1 MAIPSGKMRRL
12 AVEVNNTLRYSVILR
27 DQCVPLENFCKEFV
41 TSTSSK
47 MKGKKYFYLIT
58 SAHSNNNN
66 NNNNNNKNWIQYLQI
81 W

>member
-41 TSTSSK
+41 
-47 MKGKKYFYLIT
+47 
-58 SAHSNNNN
+58 
-66 NNNNNNKNWIQYLQI
+66 
-81 W
+81 